1 MVILG
6 APVIRWAGTVS
17 KSVSSSGLA
26 HLQGLSESILSA
38 LTFLFKG
45 SYIFGKKLEVYRINE
60 CIQFL
65 ALLLGETVVFI
76 QHGGPV
82 NTYSYSYDGSV
93 LGFSYTG
100 NRMTGAADSVS
111 QESFAFACDADGN
124 RTSDGRTGLE
134 FSYNILNLPCEV
146 YDGQQNMRMRYTYLS
161 DGTKVSAFDI
171 AEPESEPVYERASF
185 QDQWFVKD
193 HLGNVRS
200 VIDLSATEDATADD
214 VILEQND
221 YLPFGTRLPGSRTD
235 QSNRYRLGGK
245 EEQDIAGMDL
255 GLLDF
260 GARYYDA
267 FVGRWNAIDPLA
279 HKYFGMSPYN
289 YCGNDPVN
297 RFDPDGNAW
306 FQNTSTGEIY
316 YNESYTQQ
324 DVGKGIMRGDSN
336 WSYLADND
344 SFSILDSELLTQFSQ
359 FVQEDN
365 NSFGVLF
372 NAESAASTM
381 DKVGLEFKPTQA
393 LVEVHTDTQSIAEG
407 DIVVTLEN
415 EFCIVKDIEKGK
427 YVPRDFKQTTSTRI
441 MRHLWRNPN

>member
-1 MVILG
+1 M
-6 APVIRWAGTVS
+6 
-17 KSVSSSGLA
+17 
-26 HLQGLSESILSA
+26 
-38 LTFLFKG
+38 
-45 SYIFGKKLEVYRINE
+45 
-60 CIQFL
+60 
-65 ALLLGETVVFI
+65 
-76 QHGGPV
+76 
-82 NTYSYSYDGSV
+82 
-93 LGFSYTG
+93 
-100 NRMTGAADSVS
+100 
-111 QESFAFACDADGN
+111 
-124 RTSDGRTGLE
+124 
-134 FSYNILNLPCEV
+134 
-146 YDGQQNMRMRYTYLS
+146 
-161 DGTKVSAFDI
+161 
-171 AEPESEPVYERASF
+171 
-185 QDQWFVKD
+185 
-193 HLGNVRS
+193 
-200 VIDLSATEDATADD
+200 DLS
-214 VILEQND
+214 
-221 YLPFGTRLPGSRTD
+221 
-235 QSNRYRLGGK
+235 
-245 EEQDIAGMDL
+245 
-255 GLLDF
+255 LLDF

-267 FVGRWNAIDPLA
+267 YVGRWNAVDPLA

-316 YNESYTQQ
+316 YNESYTQL

-427 YVPRDFKQTTSTRI
+427 YVPRDFKQTTSTREYI
-441 MRHLWRNPN
+441 KLVKREQHFLTNTMTSIDLERQTYSYGPKSKKNLPIKEGIIEAIKTCITNSERVSKMIRKK